1 MALPVIAGILLKVA
15 GPAIAAKLAGKV
27 GKPDAERIAAQ
38 VVTEL
43 VDKVAADPVLKNEL
57 NAESPVQSR
66 VAWGAVIAALGV
78 LVPIGANLIGVSIT
92 EDRVV
97 EIGGA
102 VVTLCGAA
110 YVLYG
115 RFKAGLKP
123 LFSRKA

>member
-27 GKPDAERIAAQ
+27 AKPDADRIADQ
-38 VVTEL
+38 VVAEL
-43 VDKVAADPVLKNEL
+43 VDKIGCDPVLKNEL
-57 NAESPVQSR
+57 NAEDPIQSR
-66 VAWGAVIAALGV
+66 IAWGAVIAALGV
-78 LVPIGANLIGVSIT
+78 LVPIGANLLGLSIT

-102 VVTLCGAA
+102 VVTLWGAG

-123 LFSRKA
+123 LFSRR